1 MPAFILYVSS
11 FTLHASRFMV
21 NFKIFSVSEY
31 TEYLNETLYPLD
43 AVVEGEISEYK
54 VNQQKWVFFK
64 IKDENSVLDCFGVI
78 FKLKFPLE
86 DGMRVRL
93 YGRPKIYPKSGKL
106 SITVDW
112 VEPSGEGALKRAF
125 ELLKKELEKEGLFAQ
140 GRKRKIPRFP
150 RRIGLITSR
159 ESAAYEDFLKILRH
173 RFGGI
178 EIYLHHAQV
187 QGMDA
192 IESISAAFSYFNEH
206 QKELDLDLIALVRGG
221 GAAEDLAAFNSREV
235 AYAIF
240 GSAVPV
246 VSGVGHEPDVTI
258 ADFVAD
264 VRAST
269 PSNAAEL
276 IAPDKRMV
284 LRECATME
292 SRLIASMTASHEDA
306 SQTIADFMVH
316 LDTFVAQKLHRLE
329 SVVAKFGFHLKFFRE
344 RVIMQKSKIEHF
356 ARLIRSM
363 SPHAVLA
370 RGYAIVKKKGAVVAS
385 VKLLQS
391 KDIVSVEMQDGSF
404 QAEVVS

>member
-1 MPAFILYVSS
+1 
-11 FTLHASRFMV
+11 MV

-31 TEYLNETLYPLD
+31 TEYLNESLAPLD

-93 YGRPKIYPKSGKL
+93 YGRPKIYSKTGKL

-125 ELLKKELEKEGLFAQ
+125 ELLKKELEKEGLFAVA
-140 GRKRKIPRFP
+140 RKREIPRFP

-178 EIYLHHAQV
+178 EIYLQHVQV
-187 QGMDA
+187 QGA
-192 IESISAAFSYFNEH
+192 ESIESISTAFSYFNDH
-206 QKELDLDLIALVRGG
+206 QKELNLDLVALVRGG

-240 GSAVPV
+240 GSVVPV
-246 VSGVGHEPDVTI
+246 VCGVGHEPDVTI

-276 IAPDKRMV
+276 IAPDKQMIV
-284 LRECATME
+284 QECATME
-292 SRLIASMTASHEDA
+292 ARLNASMTALHEDA
-306 SQTIADFMVH
+306 SRTISGFMVH
-316 LDTFVAQKLHRLE
+316 LDTFVVQKVHALE
-329 SVVAKFGFHLKFFRE
+329 SVASSFLFHLKFFQE
-344 RVIMQKSKIEHF
+344 RVIMQKSKIEHSM
-356 ARLIRSM
+356 RLIRTM
-363 SPHAVLA
+363 SPSAVLA
-370 RGYAIVKKKGAVVAS
+370 RGYAIVKKKGTVVSSIKGIKTQDVICVQLA
-385 VKLLQS
+385 
-391 KDIVSVEMQDGSF
+391 DGSLD
-404 QAEVVS
+404 AEVL

>member
-1 MPAFILYVSS
+1 
-11 FTLHASRFMV
+11 MV

-31 TEYLNETLYPLD
+31 TEYLNEALYPLD

-140 GRKRKIPRFP
+140 GRKRAIPRFP

-173 RFGGI
+173 RFCGI
-178 EIYLHHAQV
+178 EIYLYHAQV

-192 IESISAAFSYFNEH
+192 IESITRAFSYFNEQ
-206 QKELDLDLIALVRGG
+206 QKELRLDCIALVRGG
-221 GAAEDLAAFNSREV
+221 GAVEDLAAFNSREV

-240 GSAVPV
+240 GSGVPV

-276 IAPDKRMV
+276 IAPDKQGV
-284 LRECATME
+284 LGEIEVME
-292 SRLIASMTASHEDA
+292 ERFSGAMASLHNDA
-306 SQTIADFMVH
+306 AQTIADFMVH
-316 LDTFVAQKLHRLE
+316 LDTFIAHKVHALSSAVA
-329 SVVAKFGFHLKFFRE
+329 AFGFHLKFFQE

-356 ARLIRSM
+356 ARLIKSM

-385 VKLLQS
+385 VRLLQP
-391 KDIVSVEMQDGSF
+391 KNIISVEMQDGAF
-404 QAEVVS
+404 QAEVLP